1 MFHIL
6 NYIIVIN
13 ISILKAVFTA
23 KVEVLLEAQIKNAR
37 CLARCLDVVDTE
49 ELKMCLDICHLAQ
62 ADPGTDI
69 CNLPQFCTGPCKA
82 ACGHLTNDILPPAI
96 SSYAVSKCGVSWEM
110 EKVGQNVVFV
120 VAGLDQGG
128 KWHLVFD
135 DLIRNNL
142 KMSSNGG
149 TKYTKMVIIAVGEGY
164 AVDKMEISMMEHYGV
179 DCEEEKTLADSEEG
193 SSLLLIVLLI
203 VFSLTPSVVLM
214 SSYLYRR
221 NRSLLQSNT
230 LQHV

>member
-49 ELKMCLDICHLAQ
+49 ELKMCLDICDLEQ

-82 ACGHLTNDILPPAI
+82 ACGHLTNDILPPEI
-96 SSYAVSKCGVSWEM
+96 SSYAVSKCGISWEL
-110 EKVGQNVVFV
+110 EKMGQNVVFV

-142 KMSSNGG
+142 KMSSNFG
-149 TKYTKMVIIAVGEGY
+149 TKYTMLEIMAVGEGNG
-164 AVDKMEISMMEHYGV
+164 VDKIEIRMIEQYGV
-179 DCEEEKTLADSEEG
+179 DCDEGKTLADSKE
-193 SSLLLIVLLI
+193 SSNLFMIVSFIVL
-203 VFSLTPSVVLM
+203 SLTSSVALM
-214 SSYLYRR
+214 SLYLYRR
-221 NRSLLQSNT
+221 NNSLLQSNT
-230 LQHV
+230 LQNV